1 MANIKVIGDAMIV
14 TSAIKMEDIKLLQ
27 RLDPDSLVARDKDD
41 EPVYA
46 VFTGDSGFMENTGIR
61 FTGADSNGF
70 ATVTILL
77 PPASQAQR
85 EEFIKENYAMAITA
99 LQAMEELLIEYLI
112 SFKTK
117 YNEAMQAVEFIDTS
131 CDNAAEKNIG

>member
-46 VFTGDSGFMENTGIR
+46 VFTGNSGFMENTGIR
-61 FTGADSNGF
+61 FTGTDRNGF
-70 ATVTILL
+70 ATTTILL
-77 PPASQAQR
+77 PSATQNQR

>member
-27 RLDPDSLVARDKDD
+27 RLDADGLIARDKDD

-46 VFTGDSGFMENTGIR
+46 VFTGASGFMEDTGIR
-61 FTGADSNGF
+61 FTGADRDGF

-77 PPASQAQR
+77 PSTTQDKR
-85 EEFIKENYAMAITA
+85 EEYIKENYAMAITA
-99 LQAMEELLIEYLI
+99 LQTMEELLAEYLI
-112 SFKTK
+112 SFKAK
-117 YNEAMQAVEFIDTS
+117 YIEAMQAVEFLDS
-131 CDNAAEKNIG
+131 AADENVD

>member
-27 RLDPDSLVARDKDD
+27 CLDADGLIARDKDD

-46 VFTGDSGFMENTGIR
+46 VFTGDSGFMGDTGIR

-77 PPASQAQR
+77 PPASQTQR
-85 EEFIKENYAMAITA
+85 EEYIKEKYAMAITA
-99 LQAMEELLIEYLI
+99 LQTMEELLAEYLVD
-112 SFKTK
+112 FKTK
-117 YNEAMQAVEFIDTS
+117 YNEAMQAVEFIDSTANENV
-131 CDNAAEKNIG
+131 D

>member
-1 MANIKVIGDAMIV
+1 MANIKVIGDAMVV

-27 RLDPDSLVARDKDD
+27 RLDADSLVARDKND

-46 VFTGDSGFMENTGIR
+46 VFTGDSGFMGDAGIR

-77 PPASQAQR
+77 PPASQTER
-85 EEFIKENYAMAITA
+85 EKFIKENYAMAITA
-99 LQAMEELLIEYLI
+99 LQTMEELLAEYLVD
-112 SFKTK
+112 FKTK
-117 YNEAMQAVEFIDTS
+117 YNEAMQAVKFIDSETEE
-131 CDNAAEKNIG
+131 NVG

>member
-27 RLDPDSLVARDKDD
+27 RLDADGLIARDKDD

-46 VFTGDSGFMENTGIR
+46 VFTGDLGFMEDTGIR

-77 PPASQAQR
+77 PPASQTER
-85 EEFIKENYAMAITA
+85 EEFIKEKYAMAITA
-99 LQAMEELLIEYLI
+99 LQTMEELLAEYLI
-112 SFKTK
+112 DFKTK
-117 YNEAMQAVEFIDTS
+117 YNEAMQAVEFIDS
-131 CDNAAEKNIG
+131 AADENID

>member
-1 MANIKVIGDAMIV
+1 MANIKVIGDAMVV

-27 RLDPDSLVARDKDD
+27 RLDADSLVARDKND

-46 VFTGDSGFMENTGIR
+46 VFTGDSGFMGGTGIR
-61 FTGADSNGF
+61 FTGADNNGF

-77 PPASQAQR
+77 PPATQAQR

-99 LQAMEELLIEYLI
+99 LQTMEELLAEYLVD
-112 SFKTK
+112 FKAK
-117 YNEAMQAVEFIDTS
+117 YNEAMQAVKFIDSET
-131 CDNAAEKNIG
+131 EENIG